1 MKIGTLSILA
11 PTIFLFVVLP
21 TTLRGA
27 STVDQETKNAVIT
40 LQNQLDQLA
49 VAKKQDHDEWV
60 RFFSENREERTEMI
74 QLLSQENPDSKK
86 GREEIISL
94 LKGLSGQ
101 ISILMS
107 RPPPPANLVP
117 PPPASIVVSPPSVS
131 VSIPEELKIRLRNT
145 DQLNKLAIGISVLCL
160 LLTLIL
166 LVTLRNRMQVLQ
178 KVLFHQEEAPVP
190 ETPRGR
196 PYLSVQS
203 DGRHIHLVNE
213 GGNTADEIRLYAGS
227 APRTMK
233 QKVKTSLRL
242 DAGHQEMIAI
252 PPLPEGDAL
261 YMNLEYKNPYSGRW
275 YKDQFVMRID
285 PQSGRLHAVPNP
297 PHKKDLE
304 ALWRIRKKSDT
315 L

>member
-1 MKIGTLSILA
+1 MKIGTLPIAFIIL
-11 PTIFLFVVLP
+11 LFVVLP

-27 STVDQETKNAVIT
+27 SLIDQETKNAVIT
-40 LQNQLDQLA
+40 LQNQIDQLVA
-49 VAKKQDHDEWV
+49 AKKQDHEEWV
-60 RFFSENREERTEMI
+60 RFFSENKEERTEMI

-101 ISILMS
+101 LSILMS
-107 RPPPPANLVP
+107 RPIPSSNPVQSPPP
-117 PPPASIVVSPPSVS
+117 SIVVSPPAVS
-131 VSIPEELKIRLRNT
+131 VSIPEEVKIRLWNT
-145 DQLNKLAIGISVLCL
+145 EQLNKLAIGISVLCF

-166 LVTLRNRMQVLQ
+166 LMTLRSRMQVLQ
-178 KVLFHQEEAPVP
+178 KILFHQEEAPVL

-203 DGRHIHLVNE
+203 DGRHIRLVNE

-242 DAGHQEMIAI
+242 DAGHQEIITI

-275 YKDQFVMRID
+275 YKDQFVMKVD
-285 PQSGRLHAVPNP
+285 PQSGRLRAIVATS
-297 PHKKDLE
+297 E
-304 ALWRIRKKSDT
+304 
-315 L
+315 